1 MKLVPEVINKFFIS
15 SLIALIATGLRMVGP
30 NLISNG
36 IDDGVLKS
44 DYNYVL
50 QQSLFYFITLVL
62 LYFVTSQA
70 LLSIGMVGE
79 TYVRRVRE
87 KLFRHMSSLDINY
100 FEKNKTG
107 VLVARLTSDMQSL
120 NEFAREGASSVI
132 TALLTIFG
140 AVVAVFLVD
149 VQLSILAFV
158 IMPILA
164 IATKIFRNYAD
175 TTYWEVRE
183 WIGQVLSSLQEG
195 ISGVRVIQAYTD
207 EDTQIKRFKNV
218 NKEHFKANMRSARN
232 IAVYFPFL
240 EFTRVSSI
248 ATVLWFGSQRISE
261 GTLSV
266 GELVALLFYLNYFFD
281 PLIQLSFNYDTLRS
295 AGSSMKKVFSILD
308 EKPNLSKKGE
318 EFPDNDLE
326 KTVEFDN
333 VSFSYGRENV
343 LHGVSFSINKGDK
356 IAIVGETGAGKSTIA
371 KLILRFY
378 LPTNGSMKYFGVDS
392 NDVDEDW
399 VRQNVAFV
407 PQESFLFRGTI
418 RENLMYSKPD
428 FESLEEELSSIGVLD
443 WFDRYENK
451 LDQEVGERGGNIS
464 AGERQFV
471 ALLRA
476 VLAKRKIIVFDEATA
491 NLDIESESSIL
502 DATEKLLAFQTSI
515 VIAHRLETVL
525 NAEKLDLSNAK
536 NAAAM
541 SKGTLSIP
549 LGEYD
554 RAMSTLNTLPNN
566 GWAMW
571 RRGILK
577 VMSGDLAGAKSE
589 MTSLRKL
596 LAELNI
602 DENGGL
608 DYVHAI
614 IAAREGDAGSITSH
628 LSEAFSKSDGA
639 EFKDRVVNDVE
650 FLNYSDA
657 IKAAMN

>member
-1 MKLVPEVINKFFIS
+1 MYLRIEIYSWKNRKCKIKLKDKTFSRSMKLVPEVINKFFIS

-207 EDTQIKRFKNV
+207 EDTQIKRFKDV

-399 VRQNVAFV
+399 VRENVAFV

-525 NAEKLDLSNAK
+525 NAEKIMVMEHGNLIGFDSHNNLLKNNQTYKDL
-536 NAAAM
+536 
-541 SKGTLSIP
+541 
-549 LGEYD
+549 
-554 RAMSTLNTLPNN
+554 
-566 GWAMW
+566 
-571 RRGILK
+571 
-577 VMSGDLAGAKSE
+577 
-589 MTSLRKL
+589 
-596 LAELNI
+596 
-602 DENGGL
+602 
-608 DYVHAI
+608 
-614 IAAREGDAGSITSH
+614 
-628 LSEAFSKSDGA
+628 FSA
-639 EFKDRVVNDVE
+639 WNLVND
-650 FLNYSDA
+650 L
-657 IKAAMN
+657 

>member
-1 MKLVPEVINKFFIS
+1 MYLRTGIYSWKNRKCKIKLKDKTFSRSMKLVPEVINKFFIS

-399 VRQNVAFV
+399 VRENVAFV

-525 NAEKLDLSNAK
+525 NAEKI
-536 NAAAM
+536 M
-541 SKGTLSIP
+541 
-549 LGEYD
+549 
-554 RAMSTLNTLPNN
+554 
-566 GWAMW
+566 
-571 RRGILK
+571 
-577 VMSGDLAGAKSE
+577 VM
-589 MTSLRKL
+589 
-596 LAELNI
+596 
-602 DENGGL
+602 ENGNLIGF
-608 DYVHAI
+608 D
-614 IAAREGDAGSITSH
+614 SH
-628 LSEAFSKSDGA
+628 NNLLKNNQTYKDLFSA
-639 EFKDRVVNDVE
+639 WNLVND
-650 FLNYSDA
+650 L
-657 IKAAMN
+657 

>member
-1 MKLVPEVINKFFIS
+1 MYLHIGIYSWKNRKCKIKLKDKTFSRSMKLVPEVINKFFIS

-326 KTVEFDN
+326 QTVEFDN

-399 VRQNVAFV
+399 VRENVAFV

-525 NAEKLDLSNAK
+525 NAEKI
-536 NAAAM
+536 M
-541 SKGTLSIP
+541 
-549 LGEYD
+549 
-554 RAMSTLNTLPNN
+554 
-566 GWAMW
+566 
-571 RRGILK
+571 
-577 VMSGDLAGAKSE
+577 VM
-589 MTSLRKL
+589 
-596 LAELNI
+596 
-602 DENGGL
+602 ENGNLIGF
-608 DYVHAI
+608 D
-614 IAAREGDAGSITSH
+614 SH
-628 LSEAFSKSDGA
+628 NNLLKNNQTYKDLFSA
-639 EFKDRVVNDVE
+639 WNLVND
-650 FLNYSDA
+650 L
-657 IKAAMN
+657 

>member
-1 MKLVPEVINKFFIS
+1 MKLVPEVRNKFIIS
-15 SLIALIATGLRMVGP
+15 SLIALFATAIRMVGP
-30 NLISNG
+30 YLIRNG
-36 IDDGVLKS
+36 IDGGVIES
-44 DYNYVL
+44 DYGYVL
-50 QQSLFYFITLVL
+50 EQSLYYFLTLVL

-70 LLSIGMVGE
+70 LLYIGMVGE
-79 TYVRRVRE
+79 TYVKRVRE

-120 NEFAREGASSVI
+120 TEFAKEGASSVL

-140 AVVAVFLVD
+140 AVIAVFIVD

-158 IMPILA
+158 VMPILA

-207 EDTQIKRFKNV
+207 EDSQIKRFKKV

-308 EKPNLSKKGE
+308 EQPNLSKKGE
-318 EFPDNDLE
+318 KFPDTSPENA
-326 KTVEFDN
+326 VEFDN
-333 VSFSYGRENV
+333 VKFSYGRENV
-343 LHGVSFSINKGDK
+343 LHEVSFSITKGEK

-378 LPTNGSMKYFGVDS
+378 LPTGGAMKYFGIDS
-392 NDVDEDW
+392 KEVDEEW
-399 VRQNVAFV
+399 VRNNVAFV

-418 RENLMYSKPD
+418 RENLNYSQPD
-428 FESLEEELSSIGVLD
+428 VTSLEEELGSIGVLD
-443 WFDRYENK
+443 WFDRYEKK

-525 NAEKLDLSNAK
+525 NAEK
-536 NAAAM
+536 
-541 SKGTLSIP
+541 I
-549 LGEYD
+549 
-554 RAMSTLNTLPNN
+554 
-566 GWAMW
+566 
-571 RRGILK
+571 I
-577 VMSGDLAGAKSE
+577 VM
-589 MTSLRKL
+589 
-596 LAELNI
+596 
-602 DENGGL
+602 ENGNLTGF
-608 DYVHAI
+608 D
-614 IAAREGDAGSITSH
+614 SH
-628 LSEAFSKSDGA
+628 ENL
-639 EFKDRVVNDVE
+639 
-650 FLNYSDA
+650 
-657 IKAAMN
+657 